1 MRHSAKLINIR
12 GFPGS
17 PRCEARDFWGR
28 SRIVEKAIVRGWIE
42 ELGIIP
48 ALRVRSAEE
57 ALFAAKALSNGG
69 IPIVEI
75 PATVPDATQI
85 ISTLARSGNAMVIG
99 AGSVWDLATAKRC
112 LDAGASFLTSETF
125 DREVAEFAGDQDS
138 IFIPGAMSFSEVKA
152 AWEFCPHFIKLV
164 PCSHIGGPAYIR
176 ELRTAFPDIPFI
188 AAGGVTQ
195 VTAQQFILAG
205 SVALGIGV
213 ALVPGEAIR
222 RRNADWIAELAR
234 RFIDIVKSARD
245 ERDILQGRVSAPV
258 R

>member
-1 MRHSAKLINIR
+1 M
-12 GFPGS
+12 
-17 PRCEARDFWGR
+17 
-28 SRIVEKAIVRGWIE
+28 EKAIVRGWVE

-57 ALFAAKALSNGG
+57 ALFAARALSGAG
-69 IPIVEI
+69 IPMVEI

-85 ISTLARSGNAMVIG
+85 ISTLARSSPAIVIG
-99 AGSVWDLATAKRC
+99 AGSVWDLATARRC
-112 LDAGASFLTSETF
+112 LDAGASFLTSETY
-125 DREVAEFAGDQDS
+125 DREVAELAANQNS

-152 AWEFCPHFIKLV
+152 AWEFCPHFIKVV

-176 ELRTAFPDIPFI
+176 ELRAAFPDIPFI

-195 VTAQQFILAG
+195 VTAQHFILAG
-205 SVALGIGV
+205 AVGLGIGV
-213 ALVPGEAIR
+213 ALIPAEAIR
-222 RRNADWIAELAR
+222 RRNADWIGELAR

-245 ERDILQGRVSAPV
+245 ERDVLQGRVSAPA